1 MTSQSGSAGMVTEDG
16 FCTVA
21 YDKMAVFKNIHL
33 LDTFR
38 CFFVLSML
46 GCGIAGLA
54 IFKCVCVSAGL
65 CIVPG
70 GGLFKGQL

>member
-21 YDKMAVFKNIHL
+21 YDKMAVFKDIHI

-38 CFFVLSML
+38 CLFCLFVLLML
-46 GCGIAGLA
+46 GLSGTARLA
-54 IFKCVCVSAGL
+54 IFKCVSAGL

-70 GGLFKGQL
+70 GGLFKG